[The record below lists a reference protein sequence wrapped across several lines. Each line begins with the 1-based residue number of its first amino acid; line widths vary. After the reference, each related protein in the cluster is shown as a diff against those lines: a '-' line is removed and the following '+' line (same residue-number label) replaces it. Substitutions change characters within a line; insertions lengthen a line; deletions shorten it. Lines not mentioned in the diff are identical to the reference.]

1 MSRVGAAAEALFV
14 KFNPKGEVED
24 YNRRNKNRYIIV
36 AKAVLDIS
44 IELVLENR
52 EELLKR

>member
-1 MSRVGAAAEALFV
+1 MSRVEAAAAALFV

-36 AKAVLDIS
+36 AKAALEIA
-44 IELVLENR
+44 IELLLENR